1 MEKANQI
8 QIGMLGVIIVLLL
21 AQMSGVFGGGT
32 SSSNDVRANARQS
45 LNTTNPAPVTP
56 AANTP
61 AANTPAVPSG
71 PTTSIAFAEN
81 TFDFGTVN
89 EGEKVEHVFT
99 FTNSGQEPLT
109 ITNAKGSCGCT
120 VPDWPKE
127 PIPPG
132 KGSEIKVVF
141 DSKGKAGKRDPKVTI
156 TANTNP
162 VQTVI
167 NMVGEVIKDPNSP
180 TATTPTTPVINPQ

>member
-21 AQMSGVFGGGT
+21 VQMSGVLGGSNT
-32 SSSNDVRANARQS
+32 SDVRSSARQS
-45 LNTTNPAPVTP
+45 LNTTNPVTP

-61 AANTPAVPSG
+61 ATPAVPTG
-71 PTTSIAFAEN
+71 PTTKMAFKES

-89 EGEKVEHVFT
+89 EGEKVEHT
-99 FTNSGQEPLT
+99 FSFSNSGSEPLT

-127 PIPPG
+127 PIAPG
-132 KGSEIKVVF
+132 QSSQIKVVF
-141 DSKGKAGKRDPKVTI
+141 DSKGKAGKRDQKVTI
-156 TANTNP
+156 TANTSP
-162 VQTVI
+162 AQTVI
-167 NMVGEVIKDPNSP
+167 NMVGDVIKDPNSP
-180 TATTPTTPVINPQ
+180 TATTPVINPQ

>member
-21 AQMSGVFGGGT
+21 VQMSGVLGGG
-32 SSSNDVRANARQS
+32 SSTNNNVRANARQS

-56 AANTP
+56 APNP
-61 AANTPAVPSG
+61 AANTPAVPTG

-99 FTNSGQEPLT
+99 FTNSGNEPLT

-141 DSKGKAGKRDPKVTI
+141 DSKGKSGKRDQKVTI

-180 TATTPTTPVINPQ
+180 TATTPTTPIINPQ